1 MKKPIVDVRKIMN
14 KSIEEIRDGLK
25 TNLIVR
31 FDDNV
36 ERELSSREVIL
47 NRYVWDVT
55 LLFKN
60 IPILNTFDITQYY
73 EEGYYV
79 SGTFNRAYEAIVKY
93 IILNVLLKTGNRQP
107 MAAIW
112 EHIQITFNR
121 IYNEVIYS
129 HLEYV
134 SSLDIED
141 FLHIQMEPELIEVM
155 RRVDSFDSEDKM
167 GVSRVI
173 DECYTILDKILRS
186 SKYHGNK
193 VAQGYVSK
201 TVKKGQVQQVL
212 GCKGVI
218 TNLNNEMYK
227 KAIGSTYTTGLTS
240 IADMAIEQQTGAK
253 SIMVSK
259 TAVSQSEYL
268 ARKIQLVSDRLEHVL
283 DGDCGSTEYLEW
295 YVKPSVN
302 TIDGKSLPHFPT
314 LIGKWYL
321 NEETGKEEIIT
332 KDDRSKIEGKTIKL
346 RSPLKC
352 KCLEHGC
359 VCSKCLGILAY
370 NIPEHGHIGHISTVS
385 FTEKLTQFMLSLKH
399 NIASASSLPITINN
413 EARRDFYT
421 KDDDNLFV
429 YLKSKVFEHDNDKGK
444 LLYNNN
450 SDYDLYLKVAG
461 RSARGLAD
469 ITPTT
474 EVRKF
479 SPFAVT
485 ALYDMWLI
493 KINRETGVVNEIRV
507 DITKDRKRGSF
518 TIDFLEHIQ
527 ALGEKLQ
534 MDTDGNYI
542 IPVRTKDVLWR
553 LNDPIIQVPDIEF
566 SYSNYA
572 KAIGNIFGASGDIT
586 TGKKSTLDDNEEDA
600 KSINTQEG
608 FLYRLFTEINEEDKS
623 KMNINIGLLEVVT
636 VEFSVNDYEKNDFR
650 LPRYQSKT
658 VSTRNIKNILA
669 NGSLGGAYAYQQHTD
684 TMLSPG
690 AFDMSHPV
698 NHIMDVYLCPEEA
711 IADFKK

>member
-268 ARKIQLVSDRLEHVL
+268 ARKIQLVSDRLEHVIN
-283 DGDCGSTEYLEW
+283 GDCGSTEYLEW

-534 MDTDGNYI
+534 MDTEGNYI

-586 TGKKSTLDDNEEDA
+586 TGKKSTLDDKDEDA

-636 VEFSVNDYEKNDFR
+636 VEFSVNDYDKNDFR
-650 LPRYQSKT
+650 LPRYKSKT

-711 IADFKK
+711 IVDFKK